1 MNWTI
6 VDPNVNPN
14 VKGVDLFRRWG
25 VDESVAVKSEM
36 GSPLLLVT
44 AVDESIVKGLA
55 EKESV
60 EEIEED
66 EGENVS

>member
-6 VDPNVNPN
+6 VDTVNPN
-14 VKGVDLFRRWG
+14 VEDVDLFRRWG

-44 AVDESIVKGLA
+44 AVDESVVKGFV

>member
-6 VDPNVNPN
+6 VDTVNPN
-14 VKGVDLFRRWG
+14 VEDVDLFRRWG

-44 AVDESIVKGLA
+44 TVDESVVKGFV

-66 EGENVS
+66 EEENVS